1 MKMSLMFLSV
11 IGAICIA
18 SLMQSCAPQ
27 NPPGVN
33 SSYETLQSPVL
44 KVYSVSDGEHNFVAY
59 VVHWKEADVVVSD
72 PLARSS
78 YKVGDTIRFMVE
90 KIQIED
96 PKGRVSSLSFTLTK

>member
-1 MKMSLMFLSV
+1 MKTPLTTLSV

-18 SLMQSCAPQ
+18 ALMQSCAPQ

-33 SSYETLQSPVL
+33 SSYETCQAPVL
-44 KVYSVSDGEHNFVAY
+44 KVYSVSDGGHKFVSY

-72 PLARSS
+72 PLARSN
-78 YKVGDTIRFMVE
+78 YKVGDTIRFMAQ

-96 PKGRVSSLSFTLTK
+96 PKGRVSSLSFT